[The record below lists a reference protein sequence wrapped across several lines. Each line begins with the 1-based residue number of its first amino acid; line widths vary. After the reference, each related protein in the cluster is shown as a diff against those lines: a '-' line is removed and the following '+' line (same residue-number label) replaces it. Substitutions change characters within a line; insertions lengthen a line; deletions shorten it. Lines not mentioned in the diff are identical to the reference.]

1 MKTNSVTR
9 KFGKMIRMDVTFSD
23 QILNLKITGDFF
35 LHPEETLDLIV
46 LELTGVSVPV
56 QKEELTQ
63 KIKQILN
70 NQEADLI
77 GVSAEDIINT
87 LEEATQ

>member
-23 QILNLKITGDFF
+23 QIMNLKITGDFF

-56 QKEELTQ
+56 QKELLTK
-63 KIKQILN
+63 KINQILN

-77 GVSAEDIINT
+77 GVTAEDIINT

>member
-56 QKEELTQ
+56 QKELLTK
-63 KIKQILN
+63 KINQILN

-77 GVSAEDIINT
+77 GVTAEDIINT

>member
-9 KFGKMIRMDVTFSD
+9 KFGKMIRMDVTFGD
-23 QILNLKITGDFF
+23 QIMNLKITGDFF

-56 QKEELTQ
+56 QKELLTQ
-63 KIKQILN
+63 KINQILN

-77 GVSAEDIINT
+77 GVTAEDIINT

>member
-23 QILNLKITGDFF
+23 QIMNLKITGDFF

-56 QKEELTQ
+56 QKELLTQ
-63 KIKQILN
+63 KINQILN

-77 GVSAEDIINT
+77 GVTAEDIINT